1 MITLRFG
8 RAASRVASGGALTIT
23 VSSRSVFSTWA
34 SRPVVEPTELPE
46 TDILANLRGMG
57 NALIL
62 DTDTLGRL
70 VVSQLDGGL
79 TQTAYALL
87 SDLIA
92 IRKSASEPVTTRTR

>member
-1 MITLRFG
+1 MRL
-8 RAASRVASGGALTIT
+8 V
-23 VSSRSVFSTWA
+23 VSARRGD
-34 SRPVVEPTELPE
+34 RPVVKPTELPE
-46 TDILANLRGMG
+46 ADILANLRGMG

-92 IRKSASEPVTTRTR
+92 IRRSTAEPAPLRPR